1 MPTFLDFIERA
12 GSGPM
17 LTENDFNMKSLIPNV
32 RDIVT
37 EYEINLDKENPITS
51 DDAMADRLYEAALEL
66 LVRTGIYCQDT
77 NRVIQLDRQEILK
90 SVDEFREGA
99 ASFGEGKD
107 SKPFLSR
114 KPEDHNLPWM
124 HSGTGIVASSESI
137 AMAQVEGY
145 GGIPE
150 TNSVSIPAFS
160 HVRGM
165 PVTGGSPLEI
175 FAAIDSVQAARKA
188 LWRCG
193 RPGLPIMN
201 LLSSSTTAMGTIA
214 GSYPAFG
221 LRPSDGWLIDV
232 LAEMKV
238 NYETL
243 NRLAF
248 VRIINGNIGSTAVPI
263 LGGYAGG
270 APGTAVVKTAYYLV
284 GMHIFQGTYHL
295 TLPIHFNSGCNSMR
309 EALWVFAITGRA
321 ASRNTRYPAIAIG
334 FTAAGPCTKM
344 FFYEAATTI
353 LSQVPSGYAGIQTPH
368 PAKAVVD
375 DAVTPM
381 EARFTVEFTKAITG
395 ITAHQANEFANR
407 LLEKYEDN
415 IANAPCGKKYQE
427 CYDLNTQ
434 KPSEEYIRLYEEVIE
449 KMIQMG
455 ISFS

>member
-1 MPTFLDFIERA
+1 MPNFLDFIERA
-12 GSGPM
+12 SSGPM
-17 LTENDFNMKSLIPNV
+17 LTEKNFNMKSLIPNV
-32 RDIVT
+32 RDIVN
-37 EYEINLDKENPITS
+37 EYEITLDKENPVTS

-77 NRVIQLDRQEILK
+77 NRVIHL
-90 SVDEFREGA
+90 A
-99 ASFGEGKD
+99 
-107 SKPFLSR
+107 R
-114 KPEDHNLPWM
+114 KPEDHNLPWL
-124 HSGTGIVASSESI
+124 HVGTGIVASAEKI

-150 TNSVSIPAFS
+150 ANSVSIPAFS

-175 FAAIDSVQAARKA
+175 YAAIDSVQAARKA

-238 NYETL
+238 NFETL

-248 VRIINGNIGSTAVPI
+248 IRIINGNIGSTAVPI

-270 APGTAVVKTAYYLV
+270 APGTALVKTAYYLV

-334 FTAAGPCTKM
+334 FAAAGPCTKM
-344 FFYEAATTI
+344 YFYEAATTI

-381 EARFTVEFTKAITG
+381 EAKFGVEITKAITG
-395 ITAHQANEFANR
+395 ITAQEANELANR
-407 LLEKYEDN
+407 LLEKYEDD
-415 IANAPCGKKYQE
+415 IANAPQGQKYQE
-427 CYDLNTQ
+427 CYDLRTQ

-449 KMIQMG
+449 EMIQMG
-455 ISFS
+455 ISFE